1 MSSKKKILVIEDD
14 ADIGMLMTTILNSTG
29 YQCIYT
35 KNGAEGIQKAFELVP
50 DLILC
55 DICMSPMDGY
65 QVFNILSESSL
76 TKHIPFIFISGRAAA
91 EDISLG
97 LKLGVDDYI
106 IKPFHNKS
114 LVKTVQTRLEKH
126 DRLINVGRTQLK
138 TLLDMMPNAVF
149 LTDCNSVT
157 QVNESFKKIFGYDDR
172 DIPNLKMN
180 LLFDNKSIKNLQNVL
195 QDCNNNVLDSYSGEI
210 NIQLRDGSVQKALLS
225 LSKTD
230 KHPTGGKFI
239 GLITPLKSNISTGF
253 TPKHIEA
260 ISKVLKDENIEV
272 SDTLIQKLSYI
283 TTDKEIKHR
292 PEPDVIFSKR
302 EKEVLKLSCDG
313 LPIKLIA
320 DKLCISDRTVEK
332 YRASLMN
339 KTGSKNIV
347 EVLVYAI
354 KSSLVEI

>member
-1 MSSKKKILVIEDD
+1 MSSQKNILVVEDD
-14 ADIGMLMTTILNSTG
+14 ADIGILMTTVLKNSG
-29 YQCIYT
+29 YNCIYT

-65 QVFNILSESSL
+65 QVFNILSESSM
-76 TKHIPFIFISGRAAA
+76 TKHIPFVFISGRAAA

-97 LKLGVDDYI
+97 LKLGVDDYV

-114 LVKTVQTRLEKH
+114 LIKTVKTRLEKH
-126 DRLINVGRTQLK
+126 ERLLKVGRTQLD

-149 LTDCNSVT
+149 LTDCNAVT
-157 QVNESFKKIFGYDDR
+157 QVNKSFKKIFGYEDK
-172 DIPNLKMN
+172 DIINLRIN
-180 LLFDNKSIKNLQNVL
+180 VLFDNKSLMDLQNVI
-195 QDCNNNVLDSYSGEI
+195 QDCANNVLDNYSGETTI
-210 NIQLRDGSVQKALLS
+210 ILKDGSPQKALLS

-230 KHPTGGKFI
+230 KHPTEGKFI
-239 GLITPLKSNISTGF
+239 GLITPLKTNISSTLSEQ
-253 TPKHIEA
+253 HIEA
-260 ISKVLKDENIEV
+260 ISKVLEDEDIPV
-272 SDTLIQKLSYI
+272 SDTLVQKLSYI
-283 TTDKEIKHR
+283 STDKEVKHK
-292 PEPDVIFSKR
+292 PEPEVVFSKR
-302 EKEVLKLSCDG
+302 EKEVLQLSCDG

-320 DKLCISDRTVEK
+320 DRLCISDRTVEK

-354 KSSLVEI
+354 KGSLIEI

>member
-14 ADIGMLMTTILNSTG
+14 PDIGMLMTTILNG
-29 YQCIYT
+29 NGFQCIYT
-35 KNGAEGIQKAFELVP
+35 KTGGEGIQKAFELVP

-65 QVFNILSESSL
+65 QVHNILSESSM
-76 TKHIPFIFISGRAAA
+76 TRHIPFIFVSGRAAT
-91 EDISLG
+91 EDITLG

-114 LVKTVQTRLEKH
+114 LIKSVNMRLEKH
-126 DRLINVGRTQLK
+126 ENLLKIGKTQLEI
-138 TLLDMMPNAVF
+138 LLDMMPNAVF
-149 LTDCNSVT
+149 VTDCDTITEVNNS
-157 QVNESFKKIFGYDDR
+157 FRKIFGFENK
-172 DIPNLKMN
+172 DIHNLN
-180 LLFDNKSIKNLQNVL
+180 IRTLFEPKSFKALQTVL
-195 QDCNNNVLDSYSGEI
+195 MDCSNNVFDSYNGEVKI
-210 NIQLRDGSVQKALLS
+210 LLKDNSTQSALLS

-230 KHPTGGKFI
+230 KHPTAGKII
-239 GLITPLKSNISTGF
+239 GVITPLKTTPNTISQQEINI
-253 TPKHIEA
+253 
-260 ISKVLKDENIEV
+260 ISKALKEENIRV
-272 SDTLIQKLSYI
+272 SDRLIHKLSSALNG
-283 TTDKEIKHR
+283 KEVNHSK
-292 PEPDVIFSKR
+292 ESEVAFSKR

-354 KSSLVEI
+354 KSSLIEI